1 MIATFL
7 HFPTL
12 ERAWLGAYYVVLLLL
27 AVYGIHRLVIV
38 ALYQFG
44 RSRAPRELNTM
55 KEWPRVTVQLPL
67 FNELYVAERLLEA
80 AAAIDYPAERLEIQ
94 VLDDSTDRT
103 YEIVAGKVAE
113 LRRRGVAIVHLHR
126 TDRQGFKAGALA
138 AGLGSALGEFI
149 CVFDADFLPPRDLLK
164 RSLPH
169 FGAPEVGMVQ
179 ARWTHL
185 NRDYSLLSRAQALQ
199 LDAHTKAADLAES
212 LGLSL
217 SPFYRRIRMLE
228 EAGVI
233 NQYVT
238 LLDQEKAGFPVNA
251 YVSVAI
257 EKKSE
262 ARLAAFERAIANLDE
277 VMECYLM
284 TGAFDYM
291 LRVVAA
297 DIAGIERFVMT
308 RLTKV
313 DGVRDIHTSV
323 ALRRVEYKTA
333 LPLRI
338 RDE

>member
-1 MIATFL
+1 
-7 HFPTL
+7 
-12 ERAWLGAYYVVLLLL
+12 
-27 AVYGIHRLVIV
+27 
-38 ALYQFG
+38 
-44 RSRAPRELNTM
+44 M
-55 KEWPRVTVQLPL
+55 K
-67 FNELYVAERLLEA
+67 F
-80 AAAIDYPAERLEIQ
+80 
-94 VLDDSTDRT
+94 DRT
-103 YEIVAGKVAE
+103 D
-113 LRRRGVAIVHLHR
+113 VAILR
-126 TDRQGFKAGALA
+126 
-138 AGLGSALGEFI
+138 
-149 CVFDADFLPPRDLLK
+149 
-164 RSLPH
+164 
-169 FGAPEVGMVQ
+169 
-179 ARWTHL
+179 
-185 NRDYSLLSRAQALQ
+185 ALQ

-313 DGVRDIHTSV
+313 DGFRTRFTRCVN
-323 ALRRVEYKTA
+323 ALRDKYAAEPEKA
-333 LPLRI
+333 PFS
-338 RDE
+338 

>member
-1 MIATFL
+1 
-7 HFPTL
+7 
-12 ERAWLGAYYVVLLLL
+12 
-27 AVYGIHRLVIV
+27 
-38 ALYQFG
+38 
-44 RSRAPRELNTM
+44 
-55 KEWPRVTVQLPL
+55 
-67 FNELYVAERLLEA
+67 
-80 AAAIDYPAERLEIQ
+80 
-94 VLDDSTDRT
+94 
-103 YEIVAGKVAE
+103 
-113 LRRRGVAIVHLHR
+113 
-126 TDRQGFKAGALA
+126 
-138 AGLGSALGEFI
+138 
-149 CVFDADFLPPRDLLK
+149 
-164 RSLPH
+164 
-169 FGAPEVGMVQ
+169 
-179 ARWTHL
+179 
-185 NRDYSLLSRAQALQ
+185 
-199 LDAHTKAADLAES
+199 
-212 LGLSL
+212 
-217 SPFYRRIRMLE
+217 MLE

>member
-1 MIATFL
+1 
-7 HFPTL
+7 
-12 ERAWLGAYYVVLLLL
+12 
-27 AVYGIHRLVIV
+27 
-38 ALYQFG
+38 
-44 RSRAPRELNTM
+44 M
-55 KEWPRVTVQLPL
+55 K
-67 FNELYVAERLLEA
+67 F
-80 AAAIDYPAERLEIQ
+80 
-94 VLDDSTDRT
+94 DRT
-103 YEIVAGKVAE
+103 D
-113 LRRRGVAIVHLHR
+113 VAILR
-126 TDRQGFKAGALA
+126 AL
-138 AGLGSALGEFI
+138 
-149 CVFDADFLPPRDLLK
+149 P
-164 RSLPH
+164 
-169 FGAPEVGMVQ
+169 
-179 ARWTHL
+179 
-185 NRDYSLLSRAQALQ
+185 
-199 LDAHTKAADLAES
+199 LDAHTNAADLAES

-323 ALRRVEYKTA
+323 ARRRVEYKTA